1 MVFFNAQKEIFVWIN
16 PDLLENHIKI
26 YLPRNQEGELSMIR
40 SIISYLKLWLKADYS
55 QLTDIKHLADLL
67 PKIEQV
73 KIRNIDNFKAK
84 SPER

>member
-1 MVFFNAQKEIFVWIN
+1 
-16 PDLLENHIKI
+16 
-26 YLPRNQEGELSMIR
+26 MIR

-67 PKIEQV
+67 PKIELV